1 MNENDKKIIKECILA
16 KNIIHIEREDI
27 DYHVLEAVPID
38 MNNKF
43 LLIQYIYDFYFD
55 GFKLVCL
62 SDITSIN
69 RGETEKFHDKIVKEE
84 RNTINAE
91 NLVNVNIKNWKSF
104 FQFIFETEKM
114 IDISLE
120 RKEEGRTFFVGK
132 VVSVSESS
140 LEFLEVYPAGAW
152 YKDTT
157 SISYE
162 DITMVSFNSNFCN
175 MLGKYC

>member
-1 MNENDKKIIKECILA
+1 MIENNKKIVEECIIS

-27 DYHVLEAVPID
+27 DYHVLEAIPID
-38 MNNKF
+38 INSKF
-43 LLIQYIYDFYFD
+43 LLFQYIYDFYFD
-55 GFKLVCL
+55 GFKLICL
-62 SDITSIN
+62 DDITSIE
-69 RGETEKFHDKIVKEE
+69 RGEIEKFHDKVVKEE
-84 RNTINAE
+84 EKTINAE
-91 NLVNVNIKNWKSF
+91 EVSNINIKDWKSF
-104 FQFIFETEKM
+104 FQSIFEIGKM

-120 RKEEGRTFFVGK
+120 WKEKGRAFFVGK

-140 LEFLEVYPAGAW
+140 LELLEVYPEGTW
-152 YKDTT
+152 YKETT